1 MTEHI
6 FQVAVQNH
14 DLGASLVTQDI
25 YNGIRIMAF
34 IILLNELSSLISMQV
49 CIC

>member
-1 MTEHI
+1 MRPIVTEHI

-25 YNGIRIMAF
+25 YNGIYNIAKRT
-34 IILLNELSSLISMQV
+34 Q
-49 CIC
+49 